1 MALRQVRPRLKSR
14 KTSNPT
20 LSNTALSGRN
30 TTAQDHLRIQAEVRR
45 VKAVPAQVVT
55 LTRMGDVDSDRLIDG
70 EFRQENAME
79 PISAAIVIVALVAL
93 SC

>member
-1 MALRQVRPRLKSR
+1 MVNS
-14 KTSNPT
+14 S
-20 LSNTALSGRN
+20 
-30 TTAQDHLRIQAEVRR
+30 H
-45 VKAVPAQVVT
+45 
-55 LTRMGDVDSDRLIDG
+55 LIDG